1 MDRIVDP
8 SLGSAVLAEHASRR
22 QRGGRLGAALVVQL
36 ADDIVSGAYPPGSS
50 LPTEAELGA
59 AFGVSRTVV
68 RESVMLLQDKGLVRI
83 VHGKGTQV
91 SDPQSWDMIDDVVL
105 SAVVR
110 HDDTLG
116 ILDELVNVRAAL
128 ERDMAA
134 AAAERATAQQRDR
147 IHETFAAMER
157 CAHDVAEF
165 AAADV
170 DFHDAVMDASGSR
183 LARAIVTSI
192 HGKARTTGRYHG
204 STSAARIAE
213 TLDEHRKILTAIDEG
228 DTESAAAAMRAHIVG
243 SWTRRR
249 PAPRAGSG
257 ATMGE

>member
-1 MDRIVDP
+1 VDRIVDP

-22 QRGGRLGAALVVQL
+22 ARGGRLGAALVAQL

-50 LPTEAELGA
+50 LPTEADLGT

-91 SDPQSWDMIDDVVL
+91 TDPQSWDMIDDVVL

-116 ILDELVNVRAAL
+116 ILDELVMVRAAL

-134 AAAERATAQQRDR
+134 AAAGRATPAQLDR
-147 IHETFAAMER
+147 IREAFAAMER
-157 CAHDVAEF
+157 SAHDVAEF

-204 STSAARIAE
+204 STSADRIAE
-213 TLDEHRKILTAIDEG
+213 TLDEHRKILTAVAGG
-228 DTESAAAAMRAHIVG
+228 DAASAAAAMHAHIVG

-249 PAPRAGSG
+249 PP
-257 ATMGE
+257 TMGA

>member
-8 SLGSAVLAEHASRR
+8 SLGSAVLAEHAARR
-22 QRGGRLGAALVVQL
+22 QRGGRLGVALVAQL
-36 ADDIVSGAYPPGSS
+36 ADDIVGGTYPPGSS

-68 RESVMLLQDKGLVRI
+68 RESVMLLQDKGLVQI

-91 SDPQSWDMIDDVVL
+91 TDPKSWDMIDDVVL

-116 ILDELVNVRAAL
+116 ILDELVQVRAAL

-134 AAAERATAQQRDR
+134 TAAEQATPAQRDQIR
-147 IHETFAAMER
+147 TALTAMER
-157 CAHDVAEF
+157 SAHDVAEF

-170 DFHDAVMDASGSR
+170 FFHDAVMDASGSR

-204 STSAARIAE
+204 STSADRIAE
-213 TLDEHRKILTAIDEG
+213 TLDEHGQILTAITDG
-228 DTESAAAAMRAHIVG
+228 DAAAAAAAMHAHIVG
-243 SWTRRR
+243 SWARRR
-249 PAPRAGSG
+249 PPARDGNGRP
-257 ATMGE
+257 

>member
-1 MDRIVDP
+1 MDGIVDP

-22 QRGGRLGAALVVQL
+22 QRGGRLGTALVSQL
-36 ADDIVSGAYPPGSS
+36 ADDIVGGAYPPGSS

-68 RESVMLLQDKGLVRI
+68 RESVMLLQDKGLVRV

-91 SDPQSWDMIDDVVL
+91 TDPQSWDMIDDVVL

-116 ILDELVNVRAAL
+116 ILDELVLVRAAL

-134 AAAERATAQQRDR
+134 AAAERATAAQRDQIR
-147 IHETFAAMER
+147 DAFTAMER
-157 CAHDVAEF
+157 SAHDVAEF

-170 DFHDAVMDASGSR
+170 VFHDAVMDASGSR

-204 STSAARIAE
+204 ATSADRIAE
-213 TLDEHRKILTAIDEG
+213 TLDEHRTILSAIDKG
-228 DTESAAAAMRAHIVG
+228 DKESAAAAMHAHIVG

-249 PAPRAGSG
+249 PPRAESRQP
-257 ATMGE
+257 

>member
-8 SLGSAVLAEHASRR
+8 SLGSAVLAEHAARR
-22 QRGGRLGAALVVQL
+22 QRGGRLGVALVAQL
-36 ADDIVSGAYPPGSS
+36 ADDIVGGTYPPGSS

-68 RESVMLLQDKGLVRI
+68 RESVMLLQDKGLVQI

-91 SDPQSWDMIDDVVL
+91 TDPKSWDMIDDVVL

-116 ILDELVNVRAAL
+116 ILDELVQVRAAL

-134 AAAERATAQQRDR
+134 TAAEQATPAQRDQIR
-147 IHETFAAMER
+147 TALTAMER
-157 CAHDVAEF
+157 SAHDVAEF

-170 DFHDAVMDASGSR
+170 FFHDAVMDASGSR

-204 STSAARIAE
+204 STSADRIAE
-213 TLDEHRKILTAIDEG
+213 TLDEHGQILTAITDG
-228 DTESAAAAMRAHIVG
+228 DAAAAAAAMHAHIVG
-243 SWTRRR
+243 SWARRR
-249 PAPRAGSG
+249 PAPRDGNRQP
-257 ATMGE
+257 

>member
-1 MDRIVDP
+1 MDRIADP

-22 QRGGRLGAALVVQL
+22 QRGSRLGTALVAKL
-36 ADDIVSGAYPPGSS
+36 ADDIVGGAYPPGSS

-68 RESVMLLQDKGLVRI
+68 RESVLLLQDKGLVRI

-91 SDPQSWDMIDDVVL
+91 TDPQSWDMIDDVVL
-105 SAVVR
+105 SAMVR
-110 HDDTLG
+110 HDETPG
-116 ILDELVNVRAAL
+116 ILDELVMVRAAL

-134 AAAERATAQQRDR
+134 AAAARATPAQRDR
-147 IHETFAAMER
+147 IREAFTAMQR
-157 CAHDVAEF
+157 SAHDVAEF

-170 DFHDAVMDASGSR
+170 VFHDAVMDASGSR

-204 STSAARIAE
+204 STSADRIAE
-213 TLDEHRKILTAIDEG
+213 TLDEHGAILGAIDEG
-228 DTESAAAAMRAHIVG
+228 DKESAAAAMHTHIVG

-257 ATMGE
+257 RP

>member
-22 QRGGRLGAALVVQL
+22 QRGGRLGTALVAQL
-36 ADDIVSGAYPPGSS
+36 ADDIVGGTYPPGSS
-50 LPTEAELGA
+50 LPTEAELGE

-91 SDPQSWDMIDDVVL
+91 TDPRSWDMIDDVVL
-105 SAVVR
+105 SAMVR

-116 ILDELVNVRAAL
+116 ILDELVLVRAAL
-128 ERDMAA
+128 EQDMAA
-134 AAAERATAQQRDR
+134 AAAERATPAQRDQ
-147 IHETFAAMER
+147 IQVAFDAMER
-157 CAHDVAEF
+157 SAHDVAEF
-165 AAADV
+165 ALADV
-170 DFHDAVMDASGSR
+170 VFHDAVMDASGSR

-204 STSAARIAE
+204 STSADLIAE
-213 TLDEHRKILTAIDEG
+213 TLDEHRTILTAIGQG
-228 DTESAAAAMRAHIVG
+228 DKAAAATAMHAHITG
-243 SWTRRR
+243 SWARRR
-249 PAPRAGSG
+249 PAGAPAGR
-257 ATMGE
+257 E

>member
-8 SLGSAVLAEHASRR
+8 SLGSAVLAEHAARR
-22 QRGGRLGAALVVQL
+22 QRGGRLGVALVAQL
-36 ADDIVSGAYPPGSS
+36 ADDIVGGTYPPGSS

-68 RESVMLLQDKGLVRI
+68 RESVMLLQDKGLVQI

-91 SDPQSWDMIDDVVL
+91 TDPKSWDMIDDVVL

-116 ILDELVNVRAAL
+116 ILDELVQVRAAL

-134 AAAERATAQQRDR
+134 TAAEQATPAQRDQIR
-147 IHETFAAMER
+147 TALAAMER
-157 CAHDVAEF
+157 SAHDVAEF

-170 DFHDAVMDASGSR
+170 FFHDAVMDASGSR

-204 STSAARIAE
+204 STSADRIAE
-213 TLDEHRKILTAIDEG
+213 TLDEHGQILTAITDG
-228 DTESAAAAMRAHIVG
+228 DAAAAAAVMHAHIVG
-243 SWTRRR
+243 SWARRR
-249 PAPRAGSG
+249 PAPRDGNG
-257 ATMGE
+257 RP

>member
-22 QRGGRLGAALVVQL
+22 RRGGRLGAALVAQL
-36 ADDIVSGAYPPGSS
+36 ADDIVGGTYPPGSG
-50 LPTEAELGA
+50 LPTEAELGE

-91 SDPQSWDMIDDVVL
+91 TDPQSWDMIDDVVL

-110 HDDTLG
+110 HDDTLD
-116 ILDELVNVRAAL
+116 ILDELVLVRAAL

-134 AAAERATAQQRDR
+134 AAAERATPAQLDR
-147 IHETFAAMER
+147 IRVAFDAMER
-157 CAHDVAEF
+157 SAYDVAEF
-165 AAADV
+165 ALADV
-170 DFHDAVMDASGSR
+170 VFHDAVMDASGSR

-204 STSAARIAE
+204 STSADRIAE
-213 TLDEHRKILTAIDEG
+213 TLDEHRTILTAIGQG
-228 DTESAAAAMRAHIVG
+228 DKEAAATAMHAHITG
-243 SWTRRR
+243 SWARRR
-249 PAPRAGSG
+249 PPGAPAGW
-257 ATMGE
+257 E